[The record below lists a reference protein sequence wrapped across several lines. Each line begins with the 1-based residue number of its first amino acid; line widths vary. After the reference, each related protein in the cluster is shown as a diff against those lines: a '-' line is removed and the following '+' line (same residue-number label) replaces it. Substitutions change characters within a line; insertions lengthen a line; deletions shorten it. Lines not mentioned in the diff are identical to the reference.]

1 MIFGAQYYR
10 PPFPARKHW
19 ATDMASM
26 RRHNFNTV
34 KIWAVWNWIETR
46 PGVFDL
52 TELQGLREAAQR
64 EGLKV
69 VVNTIPEGAPAW
81 AIKGNEDAF
90 YCTARGEAIT
100 FGGPANLPSAGWP
113 GFCPDKPEAARL
125 IESFVEAV
133 AADCHNDPN
142 VIAIDVWN
150 EPHLEPMF
158 DYRTEL
164 LCYCDHSRAQFRTWL
179 QAKYGQLDRLNSTW
193 FRRYT
198 SWEEIE
204 PPPRF
209 GTWTDMIDWR
219 RFCIDNLA
227 RQLRG
232 RVAAARRGAPEIPVQ
247 THVAYSAVLGNK
259 LAGGL
264 GNELGD
270 EFSLAKEVDIF
281 GLSSFPKWLQQGTE
295 HQWLDHAFVHLTH
308 AEMVA
313 EASRG
318 KKFYQV
324 ELQGGG
330 GKAGLLGGAVPDE
343 RDISIWNYN
352 LAAAG
357 GKGVLYWQWA
367 AEPAGIESPGFGL
380 VRFDGGPTPRSMA
393 AARCAFELVD
403 PRLDQAQRVLPVN
416 GIYVSRKS
424 QLLCFSADRREDLY
438 AGSLAGAYRA
448 AYTAGLPVRF
458 VHEDY
463 LDSLADEGLQVLYV
477 PMALSLS
484 AEECAV
490 MRRFVEAGG
499 VLVGEAAFGLYDAT
513 GLLDESTTALRD
525 LFGLEHLEIDTRT
538 DGDAALNTDAGFMGT
553 LYRHLVEPLDGT
565 TVLSRFKDGYPA
577 LTSRPL
583 GRGRAV
589 FAATFASL
597 ACHKG
602 DDAASCSLAS
612 FFDPRGYHALR
623 SLNISTVDEAA
634 ASPAGSGFLKAS
646 PVIRLLETADEW
658 GVVVVN
664 HRIETVHVEMAFDS
678 VAADPTPLL
687 LEIPGSAG
695 SIRWI
700 PKRI

>member
-1 MIFGAQYYR
+1 
-10 PPFPARKHW
+10 
-19 ATDMASM
+19 MASM
-26 RRHNFNTV
+26 RKHSFNTV
-34 KIWAVWNWIETR
+34 KIWAVWNWIET
-46 PGVFDL
+46 GQGCFDFS
-52 TELQGLREAAQR
+52 ELRSLREAAQH

-81 AIKGNEDAF
+81 AVAGNEDAF
-90 YCTARGEAIT
+90 YRTSRGETIT

-113 GFCPDKPEAARL
+113 GFCPDKPEAAGL
-125 IESFVEAV
+125 IERFVEAV
-133 AADCHNDPN
+133 AADCRNDPN

-164 LCYCDHSRAQFRTWL
+164 LCYCDHSKAQFRLWL
-179 QAKYGQLDRLNSTW
+179 QARYGDLDRLNAAW
-193 FRRYT
+193 FRRHT
-198 SWEEIE
+198 TWEEIE

-209 GTWTDMIDWR
+209 GTWTDMMDWR
-219 RFCIDNLA
+219 RFCVDNLA

-270 EFSLAKEVDIF
+270 EFSLAKEVDTF

-295 HQWLDHAFVHLTH
+295 LQRTDHAFVHLSH
-308 AEMVA
+308 VEMVA
-313 EASRG
+313 EASRE
-318 KKFYQV
+318 KSFYQV

-330 GKAGLLGGAVPDE
+330 GKAGLLGGAVPTA
-343 RDISIWNYN
+343 RDIEIWNYN
-352 LAAAG
+352 LVAAG

-367 AEPAGIESPGFGL
+367 AEPAGVESPGFGL
-380 VRFDGGPTPRSMA
+380 VRFDGGTTPRSLA
-393 AARCAFELVD
+393 AARCAAALVD
-403 PRLDQAQRVLPVN
+403 PRLGQARRVLPVN

-424 QLLCFSADRREDLY
+424 QLLCFAADRREDLY
-438 AGSLAGAYRA
+438 AGSVAGAYRA
-448 AYTAGLPVRF
+448 AYSAGLPVRF

-463 LDSLADEGLQVLYV
+463 IDCLADEGLQVLYV
-477 PMALSLS
+477 PMALSLES
-484 AEECAV
+484 SEIAA

-499 VLVGEAAFGLYDAT
+499 VLIGEAAFGLYDGS
-513 GLLDESTTALRD
+513 GLLDDSTTALAE
-525 LFGLEHLEIDTRT
+525 LFGLEHREIDARAA
-538 DGDAALNTDAGFMGT
+538 GDPLLASDAGFAGI

-565 TVLSRFKDGYPA
+565 TVLSRFSDGHPA

-589 FAATFASL
+589 FAATFAAL

-623 SLNISTVDEAA
+623 SLAISTVAGQEAVPSGSCFMA
-634 ASPAGSGFLKAS
+634 ASP
-646 PVIRLLETADEW
+646 VVRLLETDDEW
-658 GVVVVN
+658 AVIVVN
-664 HRIETVHVEMAFDS
+664 HKKEQVRVEVAFDAT
-678 VAADPTPLL
+678 AADPAPVVMEAAGAAGMVHWVSKTTR
-687 LEIPGSAG
+687 GSA
-695 SIRWI
+695 IA
-700 PKRI
+700 